1 MYRILLPLAALLAF
15 VPAMAQTPEALTVT
29 PDKQIQYNPY
39 PNGDRIPDYSYCGFL
54 ASEAPIP
61 DLLADA
67 SVPVV
72 RVATTGG
79 DDTQRIQDALDYVG
93 ALPLRADGF
102 RGVVLLGPGSFR
114 IEGSLVM
121 RCSGVVLRGSGERAT
136 TLQAAG
142 TGRETV
148 VQVRGEDDAVV
159 QTPLSLT
166 ADYLPVGAQTVP
178 LAAGHGL
185 QAGDRVRITRPST
198 QEWIRLLGMDH
209 IGMSADYQHWLWT
222 PGDYDLV
229 FDRTVVSAEAS
240 GITVDAPLPIAFDAR
255 YGGGTVARYDW
266 PGRIRY
272 VGIENLRIVS
282 DCDPARPRDED
293 HRWMAITFEN
303 VEDAWARRIVAEH
316 FVSSLAAV
324 WETARRVTVE
334 DCVNRAPVGE
344 IGGYRRLAFQTLG
357 QQTLFQRCWSEEGWH
372 DFTVGEHAAGPNAF
386 VQCWAERPHSW
397 SGALGGWSCGTLFDR
412 CTVSSAPLK
421 FTQVWLDNMGGGW
434 ASANALCWMCRTPEL
449 HLEDP
454 PLAHN
459 WAFGTSG
466 QSYGGGSHGE
476 HKLNDPASFYY
487 YQLAARGIDA
497 SAEEAQVIRYPRIFG
512 TDPLKRVFPSESIE
526 EGRRSAEPAQTM
538 DRWIE
543 EMIARRPLAQSDR
556 GLVLETLG
564 IRHAARV
571 ARPVRPIS
579 FVRGKL
585 TRAGAYLPGSTARTQ
600 MWQGMLRR
608 SYLRRASD
616 NINRFVP
623 GRTGRGY
630 TDDLDSVVL
639 HLQQRGQAG
648 LYHFPALWYERRRDD
663 HGRMMRADAEVWAP
677 FLEQPFARS
686 GEGEA
691 YDRLSRYDLDRW
703 NLWYWSRIA
712 GFCERADA
720 AGLFLVSEHYLQ
732 HNIIEEGA
740 HWADYPWRSANNV
753 NDLGFAE
760 ETYYQADKRVFMA
773 EQFYDV
779 EHNARLAEY
788 HRKYIRKQ
796 LDAVAPYKNAIHHI
810 GTEYTGPLHFMRF
823 WLDCIAEWERDHG
836 QDVYVMLSATKDVQ
850 DAILA
855 DPAYRRLVDVIDIR
869 QWSRNA
875 DGSLYAPE
883 GGVNLAPRQYARL
896 LDTPARSGNDA
907 VWNQVAAY
915 RISYPEIAVV
925 SNAGRAEAG
934 AWISFVA
941 GGSMCALPAVADPAF
956 WTKTLPMAPQP
967 ELTVPGKQWGMGA
980 SGTGY
985 VVYCASEV
993 LDLPLAADR
1002 ASYRLRWIDPQTGA
1016 WIGKAQ
1022 RIRGGATQ
1030 SLPAPR
1036 PGAVAWL
1043 DRI

>member
-1 MYRILLPLAALLAF
+1 MNRIFLSLAALLLCLPL
-15 VPAMAQTPEALTVT
+15 VAQEREALTVT
-29 PDKQIQYNPY
+29 PDKQVRYNPY
-39 PNGDRIPDYSYCGFL
+39 PNGDRVPDYSFCGYR
-54 ASEAPIP
+54 ASEVPIP
-61 DLLADA
+61 DLLADPA
-67 SVPVV
+67 VPVL
-72 RVATTGG
+72 RLSPSGG

-93 ALPLRADGF
+93 SLPLRDGGF
-102 RGVVLLGPGSFR
+102 RGVVLLEPGRF
-114 IEGSLVM
+114 ILGGSLVL
-121 RCSGVVLRGSGERAT
+121 RSSGVVLRGSGQLES
-136 TLQAAG
+136 TLFAAG
-142 TGRETV
+142 TGRETA
-148 VQVRGEDDAVV
+148 VQICGVDDAREEKPLRI
-159 QTPLSLT
+159 QTE
-166 ADYLPVGAQTVP
+166 YLPVGAAQIP

-185 QAGDRVRITRPST
+185 HPGDRIRITRPST
-198 QEWIRLLGMDH
+198 QEWIHLLSMDR

-229 FDRTVVSAEAS
+229 FDRTVVSADAS
-240 GITVDAPLPIAFDAR
+240 GIIVDVPLPIAFDAR
-255 YGGGTVARYDW
+255 YGGGLVARYDW
-266 PGRIRY
+266 PGRIRN
-272 VGIENLRIVS
+272 VGVENLRIIS
-282 DCDPARPRDED
+282 ACDPARPKDED
-293 HRWMAITFEN
+293 HRWMALTFEN
-303 VEDAWARRIVAEH
+303 VEDAWARRIMAEH

-334 DCVNRAPVGE
+334 DCKNLAPVGE

-386 VQCWAERPHSW
+386 VQCWAERPHNW

-412 CTVSSAPLK
+412 CTVSSEPIK
-421 FTQVWLDNMGGGW
+421 FTNVWLDNMGGGW
-434 ASANALCWMCRTPEL
+434 ASANSLCWMCRTPEL

-466 QSYGGGSHGE
+466 QSIGGGSHGE
-476 HKLNDPASFYY
+476 HKLNDPVSLYY
-487 YQLAARGIDA
+487 YQLEQRGVR
-497 SAEEAQVIRYPRIFG
+497 SAESDKVIRYLRIFG
-512 TDPLKRVFPSESIE
+512 VDPLKRVFPAESLE
-526 EGRRSAEPAQTM
+526 EGRRSAEPAMTM
-538 DRWIE
+538 DRWIDK
-543 EMIARRPLAQSDR
+543 MIADHPLAPGGGASI
-556 GLVLETLG
+556 GMPVL
-564 IRHAARV
+564 RHPLPAAAP
-571 ARPVRPIS
+571 ARTIG
-579 FVRGKL
+579 FAQGKL
-585 TRAGAYLPGSTARTQ
+585 VREGRYLPGGTARTQ

-686 GEGEA
+686 GQGEA
-691 YDRLSRYDLDRW
+691 YDRLSRYDLDRP
-703 NLWYWSRIA
+703 NPWYWSRIA
-712 GFCERADA
+712 GFCERADE
-720 AGLFLVSEHYLQ
+720 AGLYLVSEHYLQ

-740 HWADYPWRSANNV
+740 HWADYPWRSANNI

-779 EHNARLAEY
+779 EHNARLAAY
-788 HRKYIRKQ
+788 HRKYIRQQ
-796 LDAVAPYKNAIHHI
+796 LDAVAPYKNVIHHI

-823 WLDCIAEWERDHG
+823 WLDCIAEWEREHG
-836 QDVYVMLSATKDVQ
+836 QDVFVMLSATKDVQ

-855 DPAYRRLVDVIDIR
+855 DPGYRKLVDIIDIR

-883 GGVNLAPRQYARL
+883 GGVNLAPRQYTRL
-896 LDTPARSGNDA
+896 LDTPAESGNDA
-907 VWNQVAAY
+907 VWQQVAEY
-915 RISYPEIAVV
+915 RLAYPEIAVV
-925 SNAGRAEAG
+925 SNSGRATAG

-941 GGSMCALPAVADPAF
+941 GGSMCALPEIADASF
-956 WTKTLPMAPQP
+956 WQKTLPMAPMP
-967 ELTVPGKQWGMGA
+967 ELTVPGAQWGMGQP
-980 SGTGY
+980 GTGY
-985 VVYCASEV
+985 VLCCAGES
-993 LDLPLAADR
+993 LRLPLEGDR
-1002 ASYRLRWIDPQTGA
+1002 GSYRLRWIDPQTGA

-1022 RIRGGATQ
+1022 RIRGGSIL
-1030 SLPAPR
+1030 SLPVPK

-1043 DRI
+1043 SR

>member
-1 MYRILLPLAALLAF
+1 MNRIFLSLAALLLCLPLAA
-15 VPAMAQTPEALTVT
+15 QEREALTVT
-29 PDKQIQYNPY
+29 PDKQVRYNPY
-39 PNGDRIPDYSYCGFL
+39 PNGDRVPDYSFCGYR
-54 ASEAPIP
+54 ASEVPIP
-61 DLLADA
+61 DLLADPA
-67 SVPVV
+67 VPVL
-72 RVATTGG
+72 RLSPSGG

-93 ALPLRADGF
+93 SLSLREDGF
-102 RGVVLLGPGSFR
+102 RGVVLLGPGRF
-114 IEGSLVM
+114 ILGGSLVL
-121 RCSGVVLRGSGERAT
+121 RRSGVVLRGSGQLES
-136 TLQAAG
+136 TLFAAG
-142 TGRETV
+142 TGRETA
-148 VQVRGEDDAVV
+148 VQIRGVDDAREEKPLQI
-159 QTPLSLT
+159 QTE
-166 ADYLPVGAQTVP
+166 YLPVGAAQIP

-185 QAGDRVRITRPST
+185 QPGDRVRITRPST
-198 QEWIRLLGMDH
+198 QEWIHLLSMDR

-229 FDRTVVSAEAS
+229 FDRTVVSADAS
-240 GITVDAPLPIAFDAR
+240 GIIVDVPLPIAFDAR
-255 YGGGTVARYDW
+255 YGGGLVARYDW
-266 PGRIRY
+266 PGRICN
-272 VGIENLRIVS
+272 VGVENLRIIS
-282 DCDPARPRDED
+282 ACDPARPKDED
-293 HRWMAITFEN
+293 HRWMALTFED
-303 VEDAWARRIVAEH
+303 VEDAWARRIMAEH

-334 DCVNRAPVGE
+334 DCKNLTPVGE

-386 VQCWAERPHSW
+386 VQCWAERPYSW

-412 CTVSSAPLK
+412 CTVSSEPIK
-421 FTQVWLDNMGGGW
+421 FTNVWLDNMGGGW
-434 ASANALCWMCRTPEL
+434 TSANALCWMCRTPEL

-466 QSYGGGSHGE
+466 QSIGGGSHGE
-476 HKLNDPASFYY
+476 HKLNDPVSLYY
-487 YQLAARGIDA
+487 YQLEQRGVR
-497 SAEEAQVIRYPRIFG
+497 SAESDKVIRYPRIFG
-512 TDPLKRVFPSESIE
+512 VDPLKRVFPDESLE
-526 EGRRSAEPAQTM
+526 EGRRSAEPAMTM
-538 DRWIE
+538 ERWIDK
-543 EMIARRPLAQSDR
+543 MIADHPLAP
-556 GLVLETLG
+556 GGGTG
-564 IRHAARV
+564 IEIPVIRYPQPAAAP
-571 ARPVRPIS
+571 ARTIG
-579 FVRGKL
+579 FAQGKL
-585 TRAGAYLPGSTARTQ
+585 VREGRYLPGGTARTQ
-600 MWQGMLRR
+600 MWQGMLRP

-686 GEGEA
+686 GQGEA
-691 YDRLSRYDLDRW
+691 YDRLSRYDLDRP
-703 NLWYWSRIA
+703 NPWYWSRIA
-712 GFCERADA
+712 GFCERADE
-720 AGLFLVSEHYLQ
+720 AGLYLVSEHYLQ

-740 HWADYPWRSANNV
+740 HWADYPWRSANNI

-779 EHNARLAEY
+779 EHNARLAAY
-788 HRKYIRKQ
+788 HRKYIRQQ
-796 LDAVAPYKNAIHHI
+796 LDAVAPYKNVIHHI

-823 WLDCIAEWERDHG
+823 WLDCIAEWEREHG
-836 QDVYVMLSATKDVQ
+836 QDVFVMLSATKDVQ

-855 DPAYRRLVDVIDIR
+855 DPGYRKLVDIIDIR

-883 GGVNLAPRQYARL
+883 GGVNLAPRQYTRL
-896 LDTPARSGNDA
+896 LDTPAESGNDA
-907 VWNQVAAY
+907 VWQQVAEY
-915 RISYPEIAVV
+915 RLAYPEIAVV
-925 SNAGRAEAG
+925 SNSGRATAG

-941 GGSMCALPAVADPAF
+941 GGSMCALPEIADASF
-956 WTKTLPMAPQP
+956 WQKTLPMAPMP
-967 ELTVPGKQWGMGA
+967 ELTFPGAQWGMGQP
-980 SGTGY
+980 GTGY
-985 VVYCASEV
+985 VLCCAGES
-993 LDLPLAADR
+993 LRLPLEGDR
-1002 ASYRLRWIDPQTGA
+1002 GSYRLRWIDPQTGA

-1022 RIRGGATQ
+1022 RIRGGSIL
-1030 SLPAPR
+1030 SLPVPK

-1043 DRI
+1043 SR

>member
-1 MYRILLPLAALLAF
+1 MNRILLPLAALLLCLPLA
-15 VPAMAQTPEALTVT
+15 AQEREALTVT
-29 PDKQIQYNPY
+29 PDRHVQYNPY
-39 PNGDRIPDYSYCGFL
+39 PNGDRVPDYSYCGYR
-54 ASEAPIP
+54 ASEVPVP
-61 DLLADA
+61 DLLADP
-67 SVPVV
+67 SVPVL
-72 RVATTGG
+72 RLSPAGG
-79 DDTQRIQDALDYVG
+79 DNTQKIQDALDHAG
-93 ALPLRADGF
+93 DLPLRENGF
-102 RGVVLLGPGSFR
+102 RAVVLLAPGR
-114 IEGSLVM
+114 YVLEGSLLIQ
-121 RCSGVVLRGSGERAT
+121 RSGVVLRGSGQLET
-136 TLQAAG
+136 TLFAAG
-142 TGRETV
+142 TGRETAI
-148 VQVRGEDDAVV
+148 QVRGVDDAREEAALQM
-159 QTPLSLT
+159 QTE
-166 ADYLPVGAQTVP
+166 YLPVGETKIP

-185 QAGDRVRITRPST
+185 QPGDRVRITRPST
-198 QEWIRLLGMDH
+198 QEWIHLLSMDR

-229 FDRTVVSAEAS
+229 FDRTVVSADAS
-240 GITVDAPLPIAFDAR
+240 GISVDAPLPIAFDAR
-255 YGGGTVARYDW
+255 YGGGTVARYEW
-266 PGRIRY
+266 PGRIDH

-282 DCDPARPRDED
+282 DCDPARPKDED
-293 HRWMAITFEN
+293 HRWMAVTFEN

-324 WETARRVTVE
+324 WETARRITVE
-334 DCVNRAPVGE
+334 DCKNLAPVGE

-412 CTVSSAPLK
+412 TTVASAPIK
-421 FTQVWLDNMGGGW
+421 FTNVWLDNMGGGW

-466 QSYGGGSHGE
+466 QSIGGGSHGE
-476 HKLNDPASFYY
+476 HKLNHPESFYY
-487 YQLAARGIDA
+487 YQLAQRGI
-497 SAEEAQVIRYPRIFG
+497 SSEEADKVIRYERIFG
-512 TDPLKRVFPSESIE
+512 ENDPLKRVYPAESVA
-526 EGRRSAEPAQTM
+526 EGRRSAEPAETM
-538 DRWIE
+538 DRWIDK
-543 EMIARRPLAQSDR
+543 MMALYPLAEPRDDIRSILIPQSSGPELR
-556 GLVLETLG
+556 RTL
-564 IRHAARV
+564 
-571 ARPVRPIS
+571 PIS
-579 FVRGKL
+579 FAQGKL
-585 TRAGAYLPGSTARTQ
+585 VRRNAYLPGGTARTQ

-686 GEGEA
+686 GQGEA
-691 YDRLSRYDLDRW
+691 YDRLSRYDLDRP

-712 GFCERADA
+712 GFCERADE

-740 HWADYPWRSANNV
+740 HWADYPWRSANNI

-779 EHNARLAEY
+779 EHNARLAAY
-788 HRKYIRKQ
+788 HRKYIRQQ
-796 LDAVAPYKNAIHHI
+796 LDAVAPYKNVIHHI

-823 WLDCIAEWERDHG
+823 WLDCIAEWEREHG

-855 DPAYRRLVDVIDIR
+855 DPEYRKLVDVIDIR
-869 QWSRNA
+869 QWQRTA
-875 DGSLYAPE
+875 DGGYYEPE
-883 GGVNLAPRQYARL
+883 GGVNLAPRQYSRL
-896 LDTPARSGNDA
+896 LDRPASSGNDA
-907 VWNQVAAY
+907 VWQQVAEY
-915 RISYPEIAVV
+915 RLAYPEIAVV
-925 SNAGRAEAG
+925 SNAGRATAG

-941 GGSMCALPAVADPAF
+941 GGSMCALPAVADASF
-956 WTKTLPMAPQP
+956 WQKTLPMAPMP
-967 ELTVPGKQWGMGA
+967 ELTVPGAQWGMGKP
-980 SGTGY
+980 GTGY
-985 VVYCASEV
+985 VLCCAGDS
-993 LDLPLAADR
+993 LRLPLEGDR
-1002 ASYRLRWIDPQTGA
+1002 GSYNLRWIDPQTGA

-1022 RIRGGATQ
+1022 RVRGGSLL
-1030 SLPAPR
+1030 SLPVPK

-1043 DRI
+1043 DR

>member
-1 MYRILLPLAALLAF
+1 MKRNPILAVLLLACSSLAAQ
-15 VPAMAQTPEALTVT
+15 PPQALTVT
-29 PDKQIQYNPY
+29 PERQIQYNPY
-39 PNGDRIPDYSYCGFL
+39 PNGDRIPDYSFCGYK

-61 DLLADA
+61 DLLADP

-72 RVATTGG
+72 RVSPSGG
-79 DDTQRIQDALDYVG
+79 DDTQRIQDALDHVG

-102 RGVVLLGPGSFR
+102 RGLVLLEAGTFR
-114 IEGSLVM
+114 LDGSLLL
-121 RCSGVVLRGSGERAT
+121 SHGGVVLRGSGDRAS
-136 TLQAAG
+136 TLFAAG
-142 TGRETV
+142 KDRETV
-148 VQVRGEDDAVV
+148 IRICGRDDATVGQPV
-159 QTPLSLT
+159 SMT
-166 ADYLPVGAQTVP
+166 AEYLPVGASSIAIP
-178 LAAGHGL
+178 AGHGL

-198 QEWIRLLGMDH
+198 REWIHLLGMDN

-229 FDRTVVSAEAS
+229 FERTVVSADAA
-240 GITVDAPLPIAFDAR
+240 GITVDVPLPIAFDAR
-255 YGGGTVARYDW
+255 YGGGTVARLAW
-266 PGRIRY
+266 PGRIAN
-272 VGIENLRIVS
+272 VGVENLRIVS
-282 DCDPARPRDED
+282 DCDQARPKDED
-293 HRWMAITFEN
+293 HRWMAVTFEN

-334 DCVNRAPVGE
+334 DCMNLAPVGE
-344 IGGYRRLAFQTLG
+344 IGGYRRLAFQTQG

-372 DFTVGEHAAGPNAF
+372 DFSVGPLAAGPNAF

-412 CTVSSAPLK
+412 CTVSSEPLK
-421 FTQVWLDNMGGGW
+421 FTNVWLDNMGGGW

-466 QSYGGGSHGE
+466 QSYGSGSHGE
-476 HKLNDPASFYY
+476 HKINEPVSFYY
-487 YQLAARGIDA
+487 YQLAQRGIDTK
-497 SAEEAQVIRYPRIFG
+497 AEDAKVIRYPRIFG
-512 TDPLKRVFPSESIE
+512 VDPSKRVFPAESLE
-526 EGRRSAEPAQTM
+526 EGRRSAEPATTM
-538 DRWIE
+538 DRWIG
-543 EMIARRPLAQSDR
+543 EMIAQQPLAESGR
-556 GLVLETLG
+556 GVDVASLG
-564 IRHAARV
+564 IRHPAPAAPRTRTIGF
-571 ARPVRPIS
+571 AQ
-579 FVRGKL
+579 GKL
-585 TRAGAYLPGSTARTQ
+585 VREGAYLPGGTGRTQ

-623 GRTGRGY
+623 GRTGRGF
-630 TDDLDSVVL
+630 TDDLDTVVL

-686 GEGEA
+686 GEGQA
-691 YDRLSRYDLDRW
+691 YDRLSRYDLDRP
-703 NLWYWSRIA
+703 NPWYWSRIA

-720 AGLFLVSEHYLQ
+720 AGLYLVSEHYLQ

-779 EHNARLAEY
+779 EHNARLAAY
-788 HRKYIRKQ
+788 HRRYIRQQ
-796 LDAVAPYKNAIHHI
+796 LDAVAPYRNVIHHI

-855 DPAYRRLVDVIDIR
+855 DPAYRKLVDVIDIR

-883 GGVNLAPRQYARL
+883 GGVNLAPRQYSRL
-896 LDTPARSGNDA
+896 LDKPVQSGNDA
-907 VWNQVAAY
+907 VWHQVAGY
-915 RISYPEIAVV
+915 RLDYPGIAVV
-925 SNAGRAEAG
+925 SNAGRAEGG

-941 GGSMCALPAVADPAF
+941 GGSMCALPAVADPSF
-956 WTKTLPMAPQP
+956 WQKTLLMAPLPDWSRSGSQWAMGQP
-967 ELTVPGKQWGMGA
+967 
-980 SGTGY
+980 GTGY
-985 VVYCASEV
+985 VVYCAGDT
-993 LDLPLAADR
+993 LQLPLDSDR
-1002 ASYRLRWIDPQTGA
+1002 GAYRLRWIDSDTGA
-1016 WIGKAQ
+1016 LTGRTQ
-1022 RIRGGATQ
+1022 RIRGGGPQTVPTPKA
-1030 SLPAPR
+1030 
-1036 PGAVAWL
+1036 GIVAWL
-1043 DRI
+1043 DR